1 MISVEKH
8 DRLTLLRLN
17 HGVTNAIN
25 PEMAGILERELDS
38 LIPDICK
45 ERQGLILAGGD
56 KFFSMGLDLPA
67 FLMLDRPDFSRVWA
81 GFNRILLKLYTLPAP
96 TVCAMQGHTIA
107 GGAVLALATDFR
119 IGAKGKKQFGMNEVK
134 LGLPIPYA
142 SDLILRQ
149 LVSDSLA
156 NQLTYGGTFMTM
168 ESLEHSG
175 LMHSVEST
183 DQVESAAIELLS
195 SFAKNNGPAFAQIK
209 SFRTQ
214 AIAQSYEANRIKTN
228 EKFKEIWFSPETR
241 EKLQEAAKSF
251 TRP

>member
-81 GFNRILLKLYTLPAP
+81 GFNRILLKRSCFSIGIGFPLP
-96 TVCAMQGHTIA
+96 
-107 GGAVLALATDFR
+107 
-119 IGAKGKKQFGMNEVK
+119 
-134 LGLPIPYA
+134 
-142 SDLILRQ
+142 
-149 LVSDSLA
+149 
-156 NQLTYGGTFMTM
+156 
-168 ESLEHSG
+168 
-175 LMHSVEST
+175 
-183 DQVESAAIELLS
+183 
-195 SFAKNNGPAFAQIK
+195 
-209 SFRTQ
+209 
-214 AIAQSYEANRIKTN
+214 
-228 EKFKEIWFSPETR
+228 
-241 EKLQEAAKSF
+241 
-251 TRP
+251 